1 MMKKLFM
8 IAALMLLMS
17 ATMYAQTKKVGL
29 LIGSEEVSAIE
40 SADERAA
47 AEWFQSTYPEGV
59 IVTPETLSEIANL
72 STLWVAI
79 DRIGIPAGWTNLPE
93 GFRTN
98 DVINALAKHVKAGGS
113 LLLTNHATQLTVPI
127 GRIDAAYAPNI
138 FGSGEGGDNSDTWGV
153 HPVIGNAEAGEV
165 YDHVNHPIYDGMT
178 YYADLFAGIYCFE
191 SAGIKGDHNCM
202 WDLNAY
208 GLVPNP
214 NTVKA
219 WEDATNSTV
228 LGTWNHVVDYCCAG
242 IVDFNPTTTIAGRI
256 LAVGLAS
263 YEWDLAGGIN
273 EYADQLQLFTQNSL
287 NYLLDNTEK
296 DFNYVDPD
304 DPIDVPTDDE
314 ATEPMAAVEGTVG
327 LLIGFDNVSNIFD
340 DDELAAAEWF
350 EKSFADGIIITPS
363 TLDDMAKVNTLW
375 VPIDREG
382 IEIGAFNLP
391 EPFCDGDVAQ
401 AIANHVKEGGS
412 LLLTNHATQLV
423 SAIGRI
429 DEKFAPNIFGAGTGG
444 DNGDVWGVNAQIGIT
459 QDEPY
464 DHSSHDIFTGLA
476 KNNTMYADHSFFPLQ
491 GAGWKEDHNCKWD
504 FNAEA
509 YGLED
514 TPNKLANFEQKTTSV
529 VLGAWQHVTDYAC
542 AGLIEFLPVGDF
554 KGTVI
559 ANGLAAY
566 EWSQNSGENAY
577 QVNMEYLTWNCLN
590 YLNGKSVKTIDATGI
605 HTFEHHAVSQHQQIY
620 DLQGRA
626 VKQSAAVKGLYIQ
639 GNKKF
644 AIK

>member
-1 MMKKLFM
+1 M
-8 IAALMLLMS
+8 
-17 ATMYAQTKKVGL
+17 
-29 LIGSEEVSAIE
+29 
-40 SADERAA
+40 
-47 AEWFQSTYPEGV
+47 
-59 IVTPETLSEIANL
+59 
-72 STLWVAI
+72 
-79 DRIGIPAGWTNLPE
+79 
-93 GFRTN
+93 
-98 DVINALAKHVKAGGS
+98 
-113 LLLTNHATQLTVPI
+113 
-127 GRIDAAYAPNI
+127 
-138 FGSGEGGDNSDTWGV
+138 
-153 HPVIGNAEAGEV
+153 
-165 YDHVNHPIYDGMT
+165 
-178 YYADLFAGIYCFE
+178 
-191 SAGIKGDHNCM
+191 
-202 WDLNAY
+202 
-208 GLVPNP
+208 
-214 NTVKA
+214 
-219 WEDATNSTV
+219 

-287 NYLLDNTEK
+287 NYLLNNTEK

-476 KNNTMYADHSFFPLQ
+476 KNNTLYADHSFFPLQ